1 MKTLIM
7 LLALSS
13 LSAFAQIDT
22 CPRHQSLTGLSQN
35 FDITLTPKIDMQDE
49 VYVERG
55 NSASFS
61 SDIGKSSRKF
71 LLKKGVGIKTTFNED
86 SFNQKG
92 DDLEVEE
99 WVSTV
104 GVMDIDGKPER
115 IGLYIDGQSSA
126 TILDLEDVIGEKF
139 SISCQRKEIK
149 STEGQEKNSTAA
161 SSEQ

>member
-1 MKTLIM
+1 M

-13 LSAFAQIDT
+13 LSAVAQIDT

-35 FDITLTPKIDMQDE
+35 FDITLTPKIDIQDE
-49 VYVERG
+49 IILERG

-61 SDIGKSSRKF
+61 LDIGKSSRKF
-71 LLKKGVGIKTTFNED
+71 VLKKGIGIKTTFSND
-86 SFNQKG
+86 SSNQKS
-92 DDLEVEE
+92 DDQESVEE

-104 GVMDIDGKPER
+104 GVMLIDDKPES

-139 SISCQRKEIK
+139 SISCQRKETK
-149 STEGQEKNSTAA
+149 SSGSPELHSQGL